1 MTYLGKTV
9 STKAGNRHEI
19 DIWNRI
25 ASFLQVRHE
34 TVKGSCLQLGH
45 NLWRKVGF
53 HITCAATRTV
63 VVHVFV
69 IQCAVC
75 SSLMQHLLYHQFCQ
89 LMLMMVRD
97 VWNVE
102 WRVRRGAPARGLV

>member
-19 DIWNRI
+19 DILNRI

-34 TVKGSCLQLGH
+34 TVKGSCLQLAH

-53 HITCAATRTV
+53 HICAT

-69 IQCAVC
+69 IQVV
-75 SSLMQHLLYHQFCQ
+75 H
-89 LMLMMVRD
+89 
-97 VWNVE
+97 
-102 WRVRRGAPARGLV
+102 P